1 MTSSKDTKRALIK
14 QLSRYRETSKET
26 MADIANEIGVA
37 TPTIYKWFD
46 KTYLPTEEATDRLK
60 IFLASRN
67 MTTPTARISDQT
79 AIDLIKQLRQAKDEH
94 GYTIPEMAEI
104 IGIHE
109 HNLASWFQGFSKPTA
124 MNAYHVMNFLNGR
137 ETQTNLFENLF
148 TEQVAKAD
156 MSMTLD
162 DGTVYLSSRSVA
174 EWVEKRHGHLVRDI
188 ENYIS
193 ALGNDEQNPKLGYG
207 LTMQV
212 EDYFREDTYQA
223 EDGGRAYKLYWVSR
237 KGCELI
243 ANKMT
248 GQKGIKFT
256 AHYIEYFHAMEQA
269 INESAG
275 VELTPQALPTLEQA
289 ENNYIDTLAKAIQ
302 ESSTRAEKVEL
313 IERLNKFVSGL

>member
-14 QLSRYRETSKET
+14 LLSRYRETSKES

-109 HNLASWFQGFSKPTA
+109 HNLSSWFQGFSKPTA
-124 MNAYHVMNFLNGR
+124 LNAYHVMNFLNGR

-162 DGTVYLSSRSVA
+162 DGTVFLSSRSVA
-174 EWVEKRHGHLVRDI
+174 EWVEKRHDNLVRDI

-193 ALGNDEQNPKLGYG
+193 AFEESSSNLRNS
-207 LTMQV
+207 LTMRV
-212 EDYFREDTYQA
+212 EDYFRVGEYIAT
-223 EDGGRAYKLYWVSR
+223 GGQTYKLYWVSR

-269 INESAG
+269 INEPAG
-275 VELTPQALPTLEQA
+275 TEPTPQALPTLEQA

-313 IERLNKFVSGL
+313 IGRLNQFVSGL